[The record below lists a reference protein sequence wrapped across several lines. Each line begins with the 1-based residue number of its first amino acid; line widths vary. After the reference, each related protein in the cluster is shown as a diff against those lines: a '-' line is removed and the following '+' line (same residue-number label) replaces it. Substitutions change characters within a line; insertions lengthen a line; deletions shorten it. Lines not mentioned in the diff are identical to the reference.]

1 MVLQQLAAAGTGY
14 TYDIRVSGE
23 KITAVAAAGSLEA
36 GEKETLQVENGL
48 VFPGLINSHD
58 HLDFDLYPLCGNKIY
73 RDYTEWGADIHRHN
87 KETIHAVRSIPLGLR
102 VRWGQYKN
110 LLNGFTTVVHHGRKL
125 EQEEELLS
133 VYQNSYDL
141 HSLATEK
148 WWRWKLNIKA
158 GKQTVALHIGEGT
171 SKKARKEIKQL
182 RRWNFFQRP
191 IVGIH
196 GVAIDGAEAAL
207 LKALVWC
214 PGSNY
219 FLLGQTAAI
228 DCIKAYT
235 PVLFGTDS
243 TLTAS
248 WNSWQQL
255 RLARATGLLT
265 DAELLYAVTRTPA
278 SVWDLPGRGVLE
290 AGARADLVIAQPPAA
305 TGMDAF
311 FAVNPG
317 NLSLVMHRGA
327 LRLLSEQ
334 LYYCLLRKGWSAHLK
349 NFYLVYLQGQPKY
362 VRGNLPQ
369 LIKEVKRYLPQHYLP
384 GELAIG

>member
-1 MVLQQLAAAGTGY
+1 MVLQQLAAAGSDH

-36 GEKETLQVENGL
+36 GEKETLRVENGL

-58 HLDFDLYPLCGNKIY
+58 HLDFDLYPLCGNRIY
-73 RDYTEWGADIHRHN
+73 GDYTEWGADIHRHN
-87 KETIHAVRSIPLGLR
+87 KETIDAVRSIPLGLR

-133 VYQNSYDL
+133 VYQNSFDL

-148 WWRWKLNIKA
+148 WWRWKLNTKTR
-158 GKQTVALHIGEGT
+158 KQTVTLHIGEGT
-171 SKKARKEIKQL
+171 SKKAREEIKQL
-182 RRWNFFQRP
+182 HRWNFFQRP
-191 IVGIH
+191 VVGIH
-196 GVAIDGAEAAL
+196 GVAIDGPEAAL

-228 DCIKAYT
+228 DRIKAYT

-265 DAELLYAVTRTPA
+265 DAELLQAVTRTPA
-278 SVWDLPGRGVLE
+278 LVWDLPGRGILE
-290 AGARADLVIAQPPAA
+290 AGARADLVIAQPPAG
-305 TGMDAF
+305 TGTNTF

-327 LRLLSEQ
+327 IGLLSEQ
-334 LYYCLLRKGWSAHLK
+334 LYYCLLRKGWSAQLK
-349 NFYLVYLQGQPKY
+349 NFYLVYLEGQPKY